1 MSIFQNVSQPARL
14 VGIWFNRFFEPACGT
29 LFFVILKPKTYMDRA
44 HKLQIGLGQYFGS
57 ILGFGL
63 GYL

>member
-14 VGIWFNRFFEPACGT
+14 VGIWFNRFFELACGT

-44 HKLQIGLGQYFGS
+44 HKLQIGIYS
-57 ILGFGL
+57 ILGPF
-63 GYL
+63 